1 MNQGGE
7 PGHDDYGL
15 PRVDI
20 QVPDDARELYRDVQ
34 AYHRELRA
42 LRRHERSRRWRAPL
56 RKSSMILPVIAGC
69 LVLAMIAGMV
79 LTMFSANPYFPVT
92 TGQARTRPAAGTGH
106 TGTSQPGGSAAP
118 SSSSSSSPSATSASS
133 GGPSQ
138 PITQHLPAD
147 TITVD
152 SRTVNL
158 RSLRG
163 TALAI
168 IPASCGCARA
178 IARLLAQA
186 MTSGITIYLVGRRGS
201 LASLE
206 RLASASASASASGTV
221 KLAIDHDNALNRT
234 YQPSGLM
241 IVLVDSSGRVDTAGS
256 LQRNFQLGP
265 RLRLL
270 KQPA

>member
-1 MNQGGE
+1 MSLSLPLRHSSHSHRARDDRGGQTTGAPWLRRLDARLILKTGPSERFAERRVNQGGE

-106 TGTSQPGGSAAP
+106 AGTSQPGGSPAP

-138 PITQHLPAD
+138 PAAQRLPAD
-147 TITVD
+147 TIKVAGEPGQPAWSPRYCTGHHPG
-152 SRTVNL
+152 RMRL
-158 RSLRG
+158 R
-163 TALAI
+163 A
-168 IPASCGCARA
+168 
-178 IARLLAQA
+178 
-186 MTSGITIYLVGRRGS
+186 GRRPAARPGHAERDHHLPGRQARQPG
-201 LASLE
+201 LAGAAWRRGAPAE
-206 RLASASASASASGTV
+206 
-221 KLAIDHDNALNRT
+221 
-234 YQPSGLM
+234 PS
-241 IVLVDSSGRVDTAGS
+241 S
-256 LQRNFQLGP
+256 
-265 RLRLL
+265 
-270 KQPA
+270 